1 MGLTKRPIGIIL
13 YNRRLKV
20 EIMDDVFFRPWIGEN
35 YKANGF
41 NFNGKH
47 IHILVLGESIP
58 CGGCG
63 DNECWFDKEDMEGK
77 AEWEECRNK
86 IINTVK
92 DFLANPSGT
101 YRRFTNIFMGHKCTP
116 EETQMFWD
124 SIVFYE
130 YVQVALE
137 KRGISPKQDQWET
150 GEKPFFEILAEYNP
164 DVIIAWGKR
173 LWDNN
178 MPPKFSFTDNSFLNR
193 WDGGLRYYNNGK
205 RDIPAY
211 FCDHPC
217 RPQNFSE
224 KDTDYFKRLLEKVT
238 GSPST

>member
-1 MGLTKRPIGIIL
+1 M
-13 YNRRLKV
+13 
-20 EIMDDVFFRPWIGEN
+20 EIMDDVFLRPWVGEK
-35 YKANGF
+35 YKVNGF

-47 IHILVLGESIP
+47 IHILVLGESTY
-58 CGGCG
+58 CGGCNDG
-63 DNECWFDKEDMEGK
+63 KDNECWFDKESMEGE

-86 IINTVK
+86 ILIDVK
-92 DFLANPSGT
+92 KFLLNPRSGL
-101 YRRFTNIFMGHKCTP
+101 YRRFTDIFVGHKCTP

-137 KRGISPKQDQWET
+137 GPSMAPKQHQWKT
-150 GEKPFFEILAEYNP
+150 GEKPFFQVLAKYNP

-178 MPPKFSFTDNSFLNR
+178 MPSKISFSDNSFLNR
-193 WDGGLRYYNNGK
+193 WNGGLRYYNNGK

-211 FCDHPC
+211 FCYHPS

-224 KDTDYFKRLLEKVT
+224 EDTDYFKRLLEKVYVL
-238 GSPST
+238 